1 VPAELLP
8 QCSTIEYTLSAPHE
22 PRISPVFLFVVDVC
36 LIEKEL
42 QAVKDAV
49 LMSFSL
55 LPEDALVG
63 LITCGTTVN
72 LYDLAFTE
80 LPKSYV
86 FRGDRD
92 VQPSVLRSL
101 LGIATADGAAAG
113 GAGGAAPAAAAAA
126 GAAGAAPQMRD
137 CRFLRPLSECEF
149 QLTSILE
156 ELQRDPYPVK
166 SGCRPLRSTGV
177 ALSVATGLLESVRAG
192 AAARVQLFLG
202 GPAVQGPG
210 ATASQSLGEPMRS
223 HQDIAKDRT
232 PLMAAA
238 EKHYDG
244 IAARLVAAGHA
255 CDMFIGA
262 LDQCGIVEMRQLVLR
277 TGGTFVNVEIF
288 ECDQFRE
295 SYRRSLA
302 RSKRHGGL
310 AFASNGTLR
319 VRVSRELRVAGLIGH
334 AASLGESEPNV
345 SENDVGVGQTCAWK
359 LCGVEPT
366 STYAIYFDVVN
377 AHANPIPPQQLGMVQ
392 YQTTYING
400 LGQRI
405 LRITTTA
412 RAWAD
417 PSSGLPPLAI
427 AFDQETSAIAVAR
440 LAAWRAQREN
450 PFDVMRWLDRA
461 LIKLVSKFA
470 SFTPNDAASFQL
482 QPQFALYPQFLFH
495 LRRSPFLQ
503 TFNASPDE
511 TVFFRYMLLKETVGN
526 SLIMIQPTL
535 DAYSFAGPPQ
545 PVLLSAKSVLPD
557 RILLLDTFFQVLVFY
572 GETIDAWKKAKY
584 DEQPEHENFR
594 QLLAA
599 PVADAKAL
607 LAERYPAARFVEC
620 AQHTSQARFLLATID
635 PAITPQNMSG
645 GGAQGEVVFSEDVD
659 YATFQSH
666 LIAHAVAAA
675 K

>member
-1 VPAELLP
+1 VISETNVPAELLP
-8 QCSTIEYTLSAPHE
+8 QCSTIEYTMSAPNE
-22 PRISPVFLFVVDVC
+22 PRVPPVFLFVIDVC
-36 LIEKEL
+36 LIDKEL
-42 QAVKDAV
+42 QALKDAV

-92 VQPSVLRSL
+92 VQPTVLRSL
-101 LGIATADGAAAG
+101 LGIATPEGAAAN
-113 GAGGAAPAAAAAA
+113 APPA
-126 GAAGAAPQMRD
+126 QVRD

-166 SGCRPLRSTGV
+166 TGCRPLRSTGV

-210 ATASQSLGEPMRS
+210 AVASQSLAEPMRS
-223 HQDIAKDRT
+223 HQDLAKDRA

-262 LDQCGIVEMRQLVLR
+262 LDQTGVVEMRALVLR

-319 VRVSRELRVAGLIGH
+319 VRVSRELRIAGLIGH
-334 AASLGESEPNV
+334 AASLGETEPNV
-345 SENDVGVGQTCAWK
+345 SENDVGVGQTAGWK
-359 LCGVEPT
+359 LCGLEPT
-366 STYAIYFDVVN
+366 STYAVYFDVVN

-405 LRITTTA
+405 LRVTTTA
-412 RAWAD
+412 RGWAD

-427 AFDQETSAIAVAR
+427 AFDQETSAIAMAR

-450 PFDVMRWLDRA
+450 PFDVMRWLDRS

-470 SFTPNDAASFQL
+470 SFTPNDASSFQL

-511 TVFFRYMLLKETVGN
+511 TVFFRYVLLKETVGN

-572 GETIDAWKKAKY
+572 GETIDAWRKAKY

-599 PVADAKAL
+599 PIADAKAL
-607 LAERYPAARFVEC
+607 LAERFPAARFVEC

-635 PAITPQNMSG
+635 PAITPQNMG
-645 GGAQGEVVFSEDVD
+645 GTAQGEVVFSEDVD
-659 YATFQSH
+659 YTTFQNH
-666 LIAHAVAAA
+666 LINHAVTM

>member
-8 QCSTIEYTLSAPHE
+8 QCSTIEYTMSAPNE
-22 PRISPVFLFVVDVC
+22 PRVPPVFLFVIDVC
-36 LIEKEL
+36 LIDKEL
-42 QAVKDAV
+42 QALKDAV

-92 VQPSVLRSL
+92 VQPTVLRSL
-101 LGIATADGAAAG
+101 LGIATPEGQAAN
-113 GAGGAAPAAAAAA
+113 APPA
-126 GAAGAAPQMRD
+126 QVRD

-166 SGCRPLRSTGV
+166 TGCRPLRSTGV

-210 ATASQSLGEPMRS
+210 AVASQSLAEPMRS
-223 HQDIAKDRT
+223 HQDLAKDRA

-262 LDQCGIVEMRQLVLR
+262 LDQTGVVEMRALVLR

-319 VRVSRELRVAGLIGH
+319 VRVSRELRIAGLIGH
-334 AASLGESEPNV
+334 AASLGETEPNV
-345 SENDVGVGQTCAWK
+345 SENDVGVGQTAGWK
-359 LCGVEPT
+359 LCGLEPT
-366 STYAIYFDVVN
+366 STYAVYFDVVN

-405 LRITTTA
+405 LRVTTTA
-412 RAWAD
+412 RGWAD

-427 AFDQETSAIAVAR
+427 AFDQETSAIAMAR

-450 PFDVMRWLDRA
+450 PFDVMRWLDRS

-470 SFTPNDAASFQL
+470 SFTPNDPSSFQL

-511 TVFFRYMLLKETVGN
+511 TVFFRYVLLKETVGN

-572 GETIDAWKKAKY
+572 GETIDAWRKAKY

-599 PVADAKAL
+599 PIADAKAL
-607 LAERYPAARFVEC
+607 LAERFPAARFVEC

-635 PAITPQNMSG
+635 PAITPQNMG
-645 GGAQGEVVFSEDVD
+645 GTAQGEVVFSEDVD
-659 YATFQSH
+659 YTTFQNH
-666 LIAHAVAAA
+666 LINHAVTM